1 MKNLNKLFYS
11 SIILA
16 TILIPNKTYAL
27 TKDETIYTNL
37 NKDGSLFKTTVVNHL
52 YNSNEDNIEDIT
64 ELKEILNLNGK
75 EKFTISGSNINWNN
89 KGHEIFYQGTTTKEL
104 PITTSIEYY
113 LDGQKIESKDLTG
126 KKGSVKIV
134 IKLTNTDQHEVIVNG
149 NKETLYTPFVVTSGT
164 IISNKNNS
172 NISVSNGKVVN
183 NGSKSVLVSLASPG
197 LYENIKNEEF
207 KEMDTITISF
217 DTTKYKDMPIYLV
230 ATPKL
235 IDNADLK
242 VFNKLDSLYNNVDKL
257 QTNMNTIEK
266 GANSLEEGANKL
278 ASGSKE
284 ISDNLLNLVNY
295 MKQLENGSKDLD
307 EGINTLLIK
316 LEYAKNL
323 IETPDTTELDTLSAG
338 NNQAINELTTTNQM
352 IKNMFVQYNIDIDN
366 TLVEYLPENL
376 QTYKKTYDGNNKL
389 IYLLGQNNYAIEQT
403 KAKTLET
410 TLTIQSLLAQLK
422 SGVGELK
429 AGSNTLYT
437 STSQIRNGIQQLY
450 SGSVTLTEGAN
461 TLATGTTTLK
471 SGISTYNRE
480 GINTLS
486 NYANKARNYTN
497 KLEALVKLSNDYK
510 GFASTNSNTST
521 FVTVIK

>member
-1 MKNLNKLFYS
+1 MKNLNKLFCS
-11 SIILA
+11 SILIA
-16 TILIPNKTYAL
+16 TILIPNKAYAL

-52 YNSNEDNIEDIT
+52 YNANEETIEDIT

-75 EKFTISGSNINWNN
+75 EKFTINGSNINWNN

-104 PITTSIEYY
+104 PITTNIEYY
-113 LDGQKIESKDLTG
+113 LNGNKIESKDLIG
-126 KKGSVKIV
+126 KKGNVKII
-134 IKLTNTDQHEVIVNG
+134 IKLTNNDTHNVIVNG
-149 NKETLYTPFVVTSGT
+149 TNETLYTPFVVTSGT

-172 NISVSNGKVVN
+172 NIEVSNGKVVN

-207 KEMDTITISF
+207 IDMDTITISF

-257 QTNMNTIEK
+257 QTNMNTIEN

-278 ASGSKE
+278 ANGSKE

-295 MKQLENGSKDLD
+295 MKQLENGTKDLD
-307 EGINTLLIK
+307 EGLNTLLTK
-316 LEYAKNL
+316 LDYASSL
-323 IETPDTTELDTLSAG
+323 IETPDTTELDTLFNG
-338 NNQAINELTTTNQM
+338 NTGAINELTTTNQM
-352 IKNMFVQYNIDIDN
+352 LKNMFAQYNIDIDN
-366 TLVEYLPENL
+366 TKVEYLPENL
-376 QTYKKTYDGNNKL
+376 QNYKKTYDGNNKL
-389 IYLLGQNNYAIEQT
+389 IYLLSQNNYAIEQT

-410 TLTIQSLLAQLK
+410 TLTIQSLLDQLK

-429 AGSNTLYT
+429 KGSNTLYT
-437 STSQIRNGIQQLY
+437 STSKIRNGVEELY
-450 SGSVTLTEGAN
+450 NGSVTLTEGAN
-461 TLATGTTTLK
+461 TLKTGTTTLK
-471 SGISTYNRE
+471 SGITTYNRE

-486 NYANKARNYTN
+486 SYASRARNYTN

>member
-1 MKNLNKLFYS
+1 MKNLNKLFWS
-11 SIILA
+11 AFVLGTII
-16 TILIPNKTYAL
+16 IPTKTYAL

-52 YNSNEDNIEDIT
+52 YNANEETIEDIT

-75 EKFTISGSNINWNN
+75 EKFTINGSNINWNN
-89 KGHEIFYQGTTTKEL
+89 KGHEIFYQGIIDKEL
-104 PITTSIEYY
+104 PIETSIEYY
-113 LDGQKIESKDLTG
+113 LDGQKIESKDLIG
-126 KKGSVKIV
+126 KKGNVKII
-134 IKLTNTDQHEVIVNG
+134 IKLINTDKHEVVVNG
-149 NKETLYTPFVVTSGT
+149 YKENLYTPFVVTAGT

-207 KEMDTITISF
+207 VDMDTITISF

-235 IDNADLK
+235 IDNTDLK
-242 VFNKLDSLYNNVDKL
+242 VFNKLDNLYNNVDKL
-257 QTNMNTIEK
+257 QTNMNTIES
-266 GANSLEEGANKL
+266 GANSLEEGANKI
-278 ASGSKE
+278 ATGSKE

-295 MKQLENGSKDLD
+295 MKQLEEGTHDLD
-307 EGINTLLIK
+307 EGLNTLLTK

-323 IETPDTTELDTLSAG
+323 IKNPDTTELDTLSAG
-338 NNQAINELTTTNQM
+338 NTQAINELTNTNQM
-352 IKNMFVQYNIDIDN
+352 IKSMFSQYNIDIDN
-366 TLVEYLPENL
+366 TPIEYLPENL

-389 IYLLGQNNYAIEQT
+389 IYLLNQNNYAIEQT
-403 KAKTLET
+403 KTKMLET
-410 TLTIQSLLAQLK
+410 TLTIQELLNQVTT
-422 SGVGELK
+422 GVGELK
-429 AGSNTLYT
+429 KGSNTLYS
-437 STSQIRNGIQQLY
+437 STSKIRNGIEELY
-450 SGSVTLTEGAN
+450 SGSITLTEGAN

-471 SGISTYNRE
+471 SGISIYNRE

-510 GFASTNSNTST
+510 GFASTNSSTST